1 MKKVR
6 ESNFELMRIIS
17 MIFIV
22 LWHIICHGN
31 IIGNCKTP
39 EVKTIFLVL
48 KYIFIVHVNSFV
60 ILMGYFQYN
69 KKFKLSKLTSLIFQ
83 IVFYSL
89 IVFLFLYIFGFIE
102 KIDLTMIVG
111 VLIPVSAVDY
121 WFVASYLITY
131 TLSDYINK
139 FINSFDQRGLKNF
152 LILCFIIFS
161 VIPFLTGMRL
171 IKNDGY
177 NFFHFIFLYIV
188 GAYLH
193 KYPLKNCRFFD
204 NMSLNSYRIFVIFLF
219 FLCST
224 YSYLLYDFG
233 PSHNFSGNLFTYIT
247 NVLYLS
253 QDSYASPIVI
263 IQTIC
268 YFEFFKT
275 LNFKSKIVNFISSC
289 VFGIYLFHE
298 HTYLRIHLYKILNID
313 NGGFYGRRIFIDA
326 IIAFVIIFVTGIII
340 ELIRK
345 LFFKIIVK
353 ISLYKKMRIAF
364 LNFIKSFSYISNKK
378 GDSL

>member
-1 MKKVR
+1 MRKVR

-17 MIFIV
+17 MVFIV

-39 EVKTIFLVL
+39 EVKSIFLAL

-60 ILMGYFQYN
+60 ILMGYFQCN
-69 KKFKLSKLTSLIFQ
+69 KRFKLSKIMSLIFQ
-83 IVFYSL
+83 IVFYS
-89 IVFLFLYIFGFIE
+89 ITVFLFLYIFGFIE
-102 KIDLTMIVG
+102 KIDLTMIIG

-131 TLSDYINK
+131 ILSDYVND
-139 FINSFDQRGLKNF
+139 FINSSDQRGLKKF
-152 LILCFIIFS
+152 LILCFVIFS
-161 VIPFLTGMRL
+161 IIPFLTGMRL

-188 GAYLH
+188 GAYLN
-193 KYPLKNCRFFD
+193 KYPLKNSRFFD
-204 NMSLNSYRIFVIFLF
+204 NMSLNGYRIFVIFLF
-219 FLCST
+219 FLCSMC
-224 YSYLLYDFG
+224 SYLLYDFG
-233 PSHNFSGNLFTYIT
+233 PIHNFSGNLFTYIT

-263 IQTIC
+263 VQTIC

-275 LNFKSKIVNFISSC
+275 LKIKSKIVNLISSC

-298 HTYLRIHLYKILNID
+298 NTYLRIHLYKILKID

-326 IIAFVIIFVTGIII
+326 FIAFVIIFTIGIVI

-345 LFFKIIVK
+345 LFAKIIVK
-353 ISLYKKMRIAF
+353 TSLYKKTRIAC
-364 LNFIKSFSYISNKK
+364 LNFIKSFDYGSIKE
-378 GDSL
+378 GR

>member
-39 EVKTIFLVL
+39 EVKSIFMIL

-60 ILMGYFQYN
+60 ILMGYFQYQ
-69 KKFKLSKLTSLIFQ
+69 KRFKLSKLMSLIFQ
-83 IVFYSL
+83 IVFYSA
-89 IVFLFLYIFGFIE
+89 IMFLLLYFCGFIDN
-102 KIDLTMIVG
+102 IDLTMLVG
-111 VLIPVSAVDY
+111 VIIPVSSIDY

-131 TLSDYINK
+131 ILSDYINM
-139 FINSFDQRGLKNF
+139 FINNFDQRDLKKF
-152 LILCFIIFS
+152 IILCFIIFS

-193 KYPLKNCRFFD
+193 KYPLKNSHLFNKLSLNGYRFF
-204 NMSLNSYRIFVIFLF
+204 LIILFVI
-219 FLCST
+219 CST

-233 PSHNFSGNLFTYIT
+233 SLHHFSGNLFNYIT

-253 QDSYASPIVI
+253 QDSYTTPIVI

-268 YFEFFKT
+268 YFEFFKS
-275 LNFKSKIVNFISSC
+275 LKFKSKFINFISSC

-298 HTYLRIHLYKILNID
+298 NTYLRIHLYKLLKVD
-313 NGGFYGRRIFIDA
+313 NGGFYGRRIFINV
-326 IIAFVIIFVTGIII
+326 IIAFVIIFVSGIII

-345 LFFKIIVK
+345 VIAKIIVK
-353 ISLYKKMRIAF
+353 TPLYKKMRVSC
-364 LNFIKSFSYISNKK
+364 LNLIKSFN
-378 GDSL
+378 G

>member
-1 MKKVR
+1 MRKVR

-17 MIFIV
+17 MVFIV

-39 EVKTIFLVL
+39 EVKSIFLAL

-60 ILMGYFQYN
+60 ILMGYFQCN
-69 KKFKLSKLTSLIFQ
+69 KRFKLSKIMSLIFQ
-83 IVFYSL
+83 IVFYS
-89 IVFLFLYIFGFIE
+89 ITVFLFLYIFGFIE
-102 KIDLTMIVG
+102 KIDC
-111 VLIPVSAVDY
+111 
-121 WFVASYLITY
+121 
-131 TLSDYINK
+131 
-139 FINSFDQRGLKNF
+139 LKKF
-152 LILCFIIFS
+152 LILCFVIFS
-161 VIPFLTGMRL
+161 IIPFLTGMRL

-188 GAYLH
+188 GAYLN
-193 KYPLKNCRFFD
+193 KYPLKNSRFFD
-204 NMSLNSYRIFVIFLF
+204 NMSLNGYRIFVIFLF
-219 FLCST
+219 FLCSMC
-224 YSYLLYDFG
+224 SYLLYDFG
-233 PSHNFSGNLFTYIT
+233 PIHNFSGNLFTYIT

-263 IQTIC
+263 VQTIC

-275 LNFKSKIVNFISSC
+275 LKIKSKIVNLISSC

-298 HTYLRIHLYKILNID
+298 NTYLRIHLYKILKID

-326 IIAFVIIFVTGIII
+326 FIAFVIIFTIGIVI

-345 LFFKIIVK
+345 LFAKIIVK
-353 ISLYKKMRIAF
+353 TSLYKKTRIAC
-364 LNFIKSFSYISNKK
+364 LNFIKSFDYGSIKE
-378 GDSL
+378 GR